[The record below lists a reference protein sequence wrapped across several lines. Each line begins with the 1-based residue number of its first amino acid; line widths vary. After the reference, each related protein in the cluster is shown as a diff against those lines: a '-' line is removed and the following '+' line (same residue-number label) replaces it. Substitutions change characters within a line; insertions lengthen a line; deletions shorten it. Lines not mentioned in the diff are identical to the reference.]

1 MMAIDHATILIVD
14 DQDAIRQFQ
23 RRALENAGYRVTEA
37 SIGFEA
43 LTLLGEGRLFDLVIA
58 DIGMPGLTGVEMAS
72 TIRTVHPDQKI
83 LYVTGQLDRLMN
95 GRSLWEGEAFLEK
108 PFTLSGL
115 REAVSLL
122 LYGTV
127 KKPSV
132 GESLPTSTT

>member
-1 MMAIDHATILIVD
+1 MMAMEHATILVVD

-23 RRALENAGYRVTEA
+23 RRTLEHAGYQVTEA
-37 SIGFEA
+37 SSGFEA
-43 LTLLGEGRLFDLVIA
+43 LTLLGEGWLFDLVIA

-108 PFTLSGL
+108 PFTLGGL

-132 GESLPTSTT
+132 SEALPTSTT